1 VGGAA
6 CAAGGRATARCPR
19 RPDPGA
25 GRIHRAHGG
34 TGALGRGCRGG
45 GRRLH
50 GGLGR
55 RGHAVPLARAGDD
68 HRRRQRRARH
78 LHRRR
83 AAGHGARPGAAGMA
97 HERLARLAVD
107 RRRHRQRR
115 RLGRRPRRRG
125 LAGAHGLRHRL
136 RRRPRGAALMAG
148 EITISQAAAVLRQA
162 MRDTMRRRSLI
173 YLVHGAVLVVAGIAA
188 IVSPLFAALGLI
200 ALLGWLLVAVGIS
213 EAVGLFGARH
223 VPYFW
228 LQAVSAVLAVAVGW
242 GLIVWPEAGLIATA
256 LLMVV
261 FLTVQGIGR
270 VVFGLMLR
278 PMEDWGWLVASGVL
292 GVVLGVLLAA

>member
-1 VGGAA
+1 
-6 CAAGGRATARCPR
+6 
-19 RPDPGA
+19 
-25 GRIHRAHGG
+25 
-34 TGALGRGCRGG
+34 
-45 GRRLH
+45 
-50 GGLGR
+50 
-55 RGHAVPLARAGDD
+55 
-68 HRRRQRRARH
+68 
-78 LHRRR
+78 
-83 AAGHGARPGAAGMA
+83 
-97 HERLARLAVD
+97 
-107 RRRHRQRR
+107 
-115 RLGRRPRRRG
+115 
-125 LAGAHGLRHRL
+125 
-136 RRRPRGAALMAG
+136 MAG

-242 GLIVWPEAGLIATA
+242 GLIVRPEAGLIATA

-292 GVVLGVLLAA
+292 GVVLGVLLAANLGAASEWLIGLLLGLHLLATGGAMGWMAWKLRRRAAGHHA